1 MVLDS
6 MMAPASLS
14 FHVVLST
21 LHVKFYISHLH
32 IYTTFNLPRPI
43 APHHLYLVFSHQK
56 SSVLGIHTSCFS
68 THVVATLL

>member
-14 FHVVLST
+14 FHLSP

-32 IYTTFNLPRPI
+32 IYTTFNLPCPI
-43 APHHLYLVFSHQK
+43 APHHLYLVFSHQNL
-56 SSVLGIHTSCFS
+56 SILGIHTSCFS
-68 THVVATLL
+68 TPVVATLL